1 MRNFRFRHP
10 FIALLVLVAMLFQG
24 TWALGGTTGGLS
36 GNVVLADT
44 NAPVAGAKVSVS
56 SPSEVQS
63 TTTDAQ
69 GHFAFVSLAPDTYT
83 VSVEKE
89 GYQSVSQTGI
99 AVFADNVQTVSI
111 SMLKVIGKVTT
122 RAVSALVKPG
132 TTADVYS
139 INAATADK
147 MTALGGGGGLNSA
160 YSAISAVPGAYVP
173 AGNQGWFQTVLIRG
187 GDYDQVGYEFD
198 GIPVNRSFDNYPSGN
213 ASALGQQELQVYTGA
228 APADA
233 EAQGLSGFI
242 NQVIKTGTYPGFASV
257 DLGIGAPTFYHKANF
272 EIGGANRARTF
283 SYYVGIGGYDQDYR
297 FIDQNNGAGISGNWG
312 APFDQLPCPTGP
324 TAINF
329 SACYAN
335 GSVGPGGYIMGPY
348 QMFSPS
354 HISDRE
360 NVVNL
365 HFAVPHK
372 KDAGRDDI
380 QLLYDTS
387 NLNTSYYSSLN
398 DWTQALF
405 DGDVTGLNSG
415 NGGAVGSNYP
425 FYIGGFKYSGTVGTA
440 LPANYRSKTTLYTYP
455 SSNGAW
461 LGTPIDPK
469 ARDANN
475 NSATIVKLQY
485 QHNIG
490 SSAYLRAYGYLFY
503 SDWFLWGPNSTF
515 SNYVGVNPPDYELTT
530 HTHGGSIS
538 YANQI
543 NSKNLLNVQFSAV
556 GASSIRNNNTEML
569 DSVSGSRKTFALLVN
584 QNNPLSGVCYTSAG
598 AATSCY
604 GGSQA
609 KATFKNAYAGTI
621 PAAPAVCDTG
631 ANAGPCEWYVVESGP
646 HGTFNNVKPTF
657 YSFSI
662 SDQWKPTDR
671 LLVNLGLRLD
681 DYRFLGGD
689 TTGPARNFWFNA
701 WNASACISNV
711 LGSTPVDKTSLGLT
725 VAQPCSAAN
734 AGNTKYAPATL
745 ANNSSGTQTFNVW
758 QPRVGLTYTVNPFN
772 VLRASYGKY
781 SQAPNSAFEQYNT
794 DEQNLPGF
802 LGPRFYQY
810 GRTQPS
816 YPIRPEVSNNFDF
829 SWEHQAKGSD
839 LSWKLTPFYRKTS
852 DQIQQFYL
860 DQKTNF
866 VSGLNV
872 GNQTSEGVEFQ
883 LNKGSF
889 SQNGFA
895 YQLSYTYTHSTIKFN
910 TLSNGSTIVAPIN
923 NAIVQYNAFTSYCST
938 HATDARCGSGQQ
950 ILDNNTATPIV
961 AAPCYTAA
969 GAAVALAT
977 SCNATDVQ
985 NPYWNAPVQSLLD
998 PSASY
1003 APFDLFPGGVG
1014 SSYNSI
1020 AVPHVATLVVNYKH
1034 DRWSVTP
1041 SLQFQAGTKYGA
1053 PESTAGVDPLAGCS
1067 PLAVGG
1073 TDPRNKYSS
1082 GSGNLYDATTCGS
1095 TLPIPDQYT
1104 GAFDNLGAF
1113 TAPSELIGNLQI
1125 SYEASPRVTFQL
1137 TLANIVNSCFGGSS
1151 QAWTQG
1157 AGKNVCSYGVLGQGA
1172 ISPVGNVYNPGAQI
1186 QPYVQYPYLRN
1197 FGPYNAGSGG
1207 ALPNQPF
1214 NAYFDVKVKL

>member
-10 FIALLVLVAMLFQG
+10 FVALLVLVAMLVQG

-69 GHFAFVSLAPDTYT
+69 GHYAFVSLAPDAYT

-99 AVFADNVQTVSI
+99 AVFADNVQTVNI
-111 SMLKVIGKVTT
+111 SLLKVIGKVTT

-139 INAATADK
+139 INASTADK
-147 MTALGGGGGLNSA
+147 MTALGGGGGLNNA
-160 YSAISAVPGAYVP
+160 YSAIASVPGAYVP

-198 GIPVNRSFDNYPSGN
+198 GIPVNRSFDNYPSSN

-228 APADA
+228 APANA

-242 NQVIKTGTYPGFASV
+242 NQVIKTGTYPGFASL

-283 SYYVGIGGYDQDYR
+283 SYYIGIGGYDQDYR
-297 FIDQNNGAGISGNWG
+297 MIDQNNGAGISGNWG
-312 APFDQLPCPTGP
+312 QPFDQLGCPGGATSM
-324 TAINF
+324 NF
-329 SACYAN
+329 SSCYAS
-335 GSVGPGGYIMGPY
+335 GVGPGGYIMGPF
-348 QMFSPS
+348 QMFNPS

-380 QLLYDTS
+380 QVLYDTS
-387 NLNTSYYSSLN
+387 NINTSYYSSLN

-405 DGDVTGLNSG
+405 DGDVTGVNSG
-415 NGGAVGSNYP
+415 NGGVVGSNYP
-425 FYIGGFKYSGTVGTA
+425 FYIGGYQYSGPVGAA
-440 LPANYRSKTTLYTYP
+440 LPANYQSQTTKYTFP
-455 SSNGAW
+455 SANGAW
-461 LGTPIDPK
+461 LFDPIAAA

-475 NSATIVKLQY
+475 NSATIIKLQY

-490 SSAYLRAYGYLFY
+490 SSAYLRLYGYTFY
-503 SDWFLWGPNSTF
+503 SDWFLWGPNTTF
-515 SNYVGVNPPDYELTT
+515 SNYVGVNPPDYELST
-530 HTHGGSIS
+530 HTRGASLS

-543 NSKNLLNVQFSAV
+543 NAKNLLDVQLSAV
-556 GASSIRNNNTEML
+556 GATSVRNNNTEML
-569 DSVSGSRKTFALLVN
+569 DSISGSRKTFALLVN
-584 QNNPLSGVCYTSAG
+584 QNSPTSGICYDKTG

-609 KATFKNAYAGTI
+609 RATFSNAFNGTI
-621 PAAPAVCDTG
+621 PAAPATCGTG
-631 ANAGPCEWYVVESGP
+631 ACEWYVVEGGP

-671 LLVNLGLRLD
+671 MLVNLGLRLD
-681 DYRFLGGD
+681 DYQFQGGP
-689 TTGPARNFWFNA
+689 TTGPARDFWFNA
-701 WNASACISNV
+701 WNASQCVSNG
-711 LGSTPVDKTSLGLT
+711 LGSRPVDKTSLGLT

-734 AGNTKYAPATL
+734 AGSTTYSPATL
-745 ANNSSGTQTFNVW
+745 TNASGGTQTFTVW
-758 QPRVGLTYTVNPFN
+758 QPRVGLTYTLNPYN
-772 VLRASYGKY
+772 VVRASYGKY

-802 LGPRFYQY
+802 LGPRMYQF

-816 YPIRPEVSNNFDF
+816 YPIRPEVSNNADV

-839 LSWKLTPFYRKTS
+839 LSWKVTPFYRKTS

-872 GNQTSEGVEFQ
+872 GNQTSEGVELQ
-883 LNKGSF
+883 LNKGDF
-889 SQNGFA
+889 NRNGFA
-895 YQLSYTYTHSTIKFN
+895 YQLSYTFTHSTIKFN

-923 NAIVQYNAFTSYCST
+923 TAIQQYNAFTSYCST

-950 ILDNNTATPIV
+950 ILDPNTSTAIV
-961 AAPCYTAA
+961 AAPCYTTG
-969 GAAVALAT
+969 GAPVAVAANCT
-977 SCNATDVQ
+977 AGTTVQ
-985 NPYWNAPVQSLLD
+985 NPYWNAPVQGLLD
-998 PSASY
+998 PNASY
-1003 APFDLFPGGVG
+1003 APFDLFPAGIG
-1014 SSYNSI
+1014 SAYQSFT
-1020 AVPHVATLVVNYKH
+1020 APHVATLVVNYKH
-1034 DRWSVTP
+1034 DRWSFTP

-1053 PESTAGVDPLAGCS
+1053 PENTAGVDPLAGCAA
-1067 PLAVGG
+1067 LAATG
-1073 TDPRNKYSS
+1073 TDPRNPYSS
-1082 GSGNLYDATTCGS
+1082 GSGSLYDAMSCNS

-1113 TAPSELIGNLQI
+1113 TAPSQLIGNLQI

-1137 TLANIVNSCFGGSS
+1137 TLANIVSSCFGGSS
-1151 QAWTQG
+1151 EAWTQG
-1157 AGKNVCSYGVLGQGA
+1157 AGKNVCTYGVLGQGA

-1186 QPYVQYPYLRN
+1186 QPYVQYPYLRQ
-1197 FGPYNAGSGG
+1197 FGTFNAGSGG
-1207 ALPNQPF
+1207 ATPVQPF
-1214 NAYFDVKVKL
+1214 NAFLDVKVKL